1 MQAAIAV
8 DDAPRPR
15 PKISPAPA
23 LPREDIYGPVHK
35 GLRWILTDVMVGM
48 ARTDFAA
55 EANVSLILTD
65 LRHVL
70 DLCASHLAHENAH
83 VHTAL
88 DRRRPG
94 ASARLGG
101 DHDHHE
107 QAIGQLRAC
116 ADDVERA
123 APAHRAALGRRLYL
137 RYSAFVGENLVHMVE
152 EEELAQALLEEIYT
166 AEELQDLHREIV
178 TSIPPEKML
187 PFVKI
192 MLTGADPVV
201 RNAMVAGVGKVLP
214 VDQMAA
220 IVAGLRSEI
229 SEPEWQAVATTFLR
243 SV

>member
-1 MQAAIAV
+1 MQAVIVV
-8 DDAPRPR
+8 DNASVDR
-15 PKISPAPA
+15 PKNNLIPA

-48 ARTDFAA
+48 ARTDFAD
-55 EANVSLILTD
+55 EASTSRTLTD

-94 ASARLGG
+94 ASARLEG

-107 QAIGQLRAC
+107 QSIAELRAF
-116 ADDVERA
+116 ADEIERA
-123 APAHRAALGRRLYL
+123 APASRAALGRRLYL

-152 EEELAQALLEEIYT
+152 EEELAQAVLEEIYT
-166 AEELQDLHREIV
+166 AEELQDLHRRIV
-178 TSIPPEKML
+178 TSIAPDKML
-187 PFVKI
+187 SFVKI
-192 MLTGADPVV
+192 MLTGADPVT
-201 RNAMVAGVGKVLP
+201 RNAMVASVGKVLP
-214 VDQMAA
+214 VDKMAA
-220 IVAGLRSEI
+220 VVAGLRAEI
-229 SEPEWQAVATTFLR
+229 GEPEWQAVATTFLR